1 MDAEAVKKHLPIT
14 EQIAAAKEKDF
25 ISIVELALL
34 AGVSERTIWRRL
46 PQLDRVIRD
55 GRIVR
60 VHRVSAMRH
69 FLFKV
74 RPSSEA

>member
-1 MDAEAVKKHLPIT
+1 MSVKKRLPIT
-14 EQIAAAKEKDF
+14 ERIAIAKEKDF

-55 GRIVR
+55 GKIVR
-60 VHRVSAMRH
+60 IHRVSAMRH
-69 FLFKV
+69 FLFRV
-74 RPSSEA
+74 RPAE